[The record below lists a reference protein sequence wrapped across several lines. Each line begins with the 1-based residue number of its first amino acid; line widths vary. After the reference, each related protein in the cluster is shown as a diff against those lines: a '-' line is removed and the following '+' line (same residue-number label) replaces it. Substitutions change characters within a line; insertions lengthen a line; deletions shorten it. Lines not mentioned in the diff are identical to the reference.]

1 MQVDSAVLAGLMA
14 GRASVDQYM
23 TTRQAQEHPWN
34 EETATELMC
43 MAASPPITYVQF
55 TRRQEDTVGADLIWW
70 WIDQAGEAFGMLV
83 QAKKLHRA
91 PSGGRWWA
99 DFGYRR
105 GDRNQITALLASAD
119 YLNVP
124 ASYMIY
130 GGDTAYRDGLRCGPE
145 HATMECVRCERLSVS
160 ITAAL
165 VIDDLAVG
173 SPAFGTW
180 IDTLWWAS
188 SLEDLADPRV
198 LSNLIWDL
206 HLRNVRP
213 ELRDFLTFPQS
224 GARHAARVI
233 FEAVSRFRRAQF
245 SLAVADNAAMDADS
259 VFQDLPR
266 DLGHLRQPYW
276 PFVLRGLRTQAPQYV
291 HNIAAGRDAPRWLA
305 EHAVGL
311 VIVRL

>member
-23 TTRQAQEHPWN
+23 TTRQTQEHPWN
-34 EETATELMC
+34 EETATELLC
-43 MAASPPITYVQF
+43 TAASPPITYAQF
-55 TRRQEDTVGADLIWW
+55 TRPQEAVVGADWIWW

-91 PSGGRWWA
+91 PGGGRWWA

-105 GDRNQITALLASAD
+105 GDRNQITALLTSAD

-124 ASYMIY
+124 ASYMVY
-130 GGDTAYRDGLRCGPE
+130 GGDTAYRDGLCCGPK
-145 HATMECVRCERLSVS
+145 HVTMECVRCERLSVS

-165 VIDDLAVG
+165 VIDNLAIS
-173 SPAFGTW
+173 SPAYGTR

-188 SLEDLADPRV
+188 PLEDLADPSV
-198 LSNLIWDL
+198 LSDSIWDL
-206 HLRNVRP
+206 HLRNVGP
-213 ELRDFLTFPQS
+213 ELRDFLNFPQS

-233 FEAVSRFRRAQF
+233 FETVSRVRSAQF
-245 SLAVADNAAMDADS
+245 SLAVADNAAVNAGP
-259 VFQDLPR
+259 VFQNLPR
-266 DLGHLRQPYW
+266 DRGHFRQPYW

-291 HNIAAGRDAPRWLA
+291 YDIAAGRDAPQWLV
-305 EHAVGL
+305 EHAAGL